1 MFIMANIKIPM
12 EVFPDGSTKTYQE
25 YASVEYFQCDQI
37 PDKPINMD
45 LKEFVAS
52 LLTEQPISPPRE
64 LTISTS
70 EIADAKN
77 KHKPISQNMSFKNKS
92 RILHHRTAKT
102 HH

>member
-1 MFIMANIKIPM
+1 M

-37 PDKPINMD
+37 PDKPNNMD
-45 LKEFVAS
+45 LKEFIAS
-52 LLTEQPISPPRE
+52 LLTEQSISPSISPPAE
-64 LTISTS
+64 PTISTS

-77 KHKPISQNMSFKNKS
+77 QHKPISQNMSFKNKS